1 MTEARRRPRI
11 ALIVNFLDSAYQ
23 MSLRTAIGRV
33 AARRGIDLIVAIGR
47 ALDHEDENERA
58 LNVIYGWLTR
68 QSVDGAIVVA
78 AAISNYVGNDGVAQF
93 CRVLAPLP
101 TCSIG
106 LALPGIPSIVLDNR
120 VAMRRQ
126 VSHLAEHHRCR
137 RIAFVAG
144 PSHNDEA
151 RDRLA
156 GYRDALEAAGI
167 AFDGALVEAG
177 QFSMPTGRRAMMQI
191 LERTRDIDA
200 VVAANDYMALGAMDE
215 LAARGI
221 RVPEDVLVMGFDD
234 APVARFARRSLSTA
248 AQPIEEMAERAVDVI
263 LESMRGGSVKLL
275 RSLDAQLMPRESCGC
290 GYVVQSSVGSLV
302 IGAGRAADYLRG
314 NQSSLR
320 AEVLQY
326 AGAAH
331 DYWASFLDDMIA
343 SLAEELS
350 GRRGVF
356 LRSVEQI
363 AERMSERETS
373 LDEVARALVQLRRSC
388 RNAGYPGADHIA
400 FEEVCMRA
408 LALLSSAATRR
419 EGRRALRVMDG
430 AYGLRRV
437 TQSLATG
444 LNPAGVA
451 RNFGSIIPTMGI
463 DTACLAI
470 LEPGKIGLRLRTLLA
485 VASGAQLPLEPA
497 PYPAVQLLPNGF
509 PGGDSASCLL
519 CLPLTFERQ
528 VLGLVV
534 FGGEADP
541 FVCEA
546 IRSQLSASLELG
558 ALHARIV
565 EETTLRE
572 RLAREQLLLELTVAR
587 RIQTALIPRPA
598 QVPGLEIAAHMLP
611 ADQVGGDYYDIFNM
625 PDGCWM
631 AIGDVTGHGL
641 LAGMI
646 MLMMQTAVSTLVT
659 TLPGASPAQLVCR
672 LNRVMRSNIR
682 ERLNESDHATFVILR
697 YHSGGAVALAGAHD
711 EIVIYRAGSGRCERV
726 SPEGVWLGI
735 ADDIEEY
742 TPDQH
747 FRLERGD
754 LLLLYTDG
762 LIEARSADG
771 EEFGLE
777 RVEQILRASA
787 QAGVAEIQGHLLAAV
802 RAWTPV
808 QQDDVTLIVARQT

>member
-1 MTEARRRPRI
+1 LRI
-11 ALIVNFLDSAYQ
+11 I
-23 MSLRTAIGRV
+23 
-33 AARRGIDLIVAIGR
+33 
-47 ALDHEDENERA
+47 
-58 LNVIYGWLTR
+58 
-68 QSVDGAIVVA
+68 
-78 AAISNYVGNDGVAQF
+78 
-93 CRVLAPLP
+93 
-101 TCSIG
+101 
-106 LALPGIPSIVLDNR
+106 
-120 VAMRRQ
+120 
-126 VSHLAEHHRCR
+126 
-137 RIAFVAG
+137 
-144 PSHNDEA
+144 
-151 RDRLA
+151 
-156 GYRDALEAAGI
+156 
-167 AFDGALVEAG
+167 
-177 QFSMPTGRRAMMQI
+177 
-191 LERTRDIDA
+191 
-200 VVAANDYMALGAMDE
+200 
-215 LAARGI
+215 
-221 RVPEDVLVMGFDD
+221 
-234 APVARFARRSLSTA
+234 
-248 AQPIEEMAERAVDVI
+248 
-263 LESMRGGSVKLL
+263 
-275 RSLDAQLMPRESCGC
+275 
-290 GYVVQSSVGSLV
+290 
-302 IGAGRAADYLRG
+302 
-314 NQSSLR
+314 
-320 AEVLQY
+320 
-326 AGAAH
+326 
-331 DYWASFLDDMIA
+331 
-343 SLAEELS
+343 
-350 GRRGVF
+350 
-356 LRSVEQI
+356 EQI
-363 AERMSERETS
+363 AERMIERETS

-470 LEPGKIGLRLRTLLA
+470 LEPGKLGLRLRTLLA
-485 VASGAQLPLEPA
+485 VSHGAQLPFDPA

-534 FGGEADP
+534 FGGAADP

-572 RLAREQLLLELTVAR
+572 RLAREQLLGELTVAR

-646 MLMMQTAVSTLVT
+646 MLMLQTAVSTLVT

-697 YHSGGAVALAGAHD
+697 YHSGGAVTMAGAHD
-711 EIVIYRAGSGRCERV
+711 EIVIYRAASGSCERV

-777 RVEQILRASA
+777 RVEQILRGSA
-787 QAGVAEIQGHLLAAV
+787 QSAVAEIQGHLLAAA

-808 QQDDVTLIVARQT
+808 QQDDVTLIVARQA